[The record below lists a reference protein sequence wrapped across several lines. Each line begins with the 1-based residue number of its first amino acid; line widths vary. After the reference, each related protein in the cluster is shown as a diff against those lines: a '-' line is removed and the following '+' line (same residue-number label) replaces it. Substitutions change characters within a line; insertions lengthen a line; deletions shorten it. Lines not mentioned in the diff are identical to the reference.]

1 MNMRW
6 LFAGF
11 LIATGFYLMRGNSSR
26 HLAIRRLMFLFF
38 IAIGFSTLIFDE
50 FTTKVSK
57 FFGVNNGTEL
67 LTYLITFA
75 FIAST
80 ISNYRWRR
88 EQEQR
93 IVELAREVSLQNK
106 DNLK

>member
-6 LFAGF
+6 IFAAF
-11 LIATGFYLMRGNSSR
+11 LIATGIYLMWGRSSR
-26 HLAIRRLMFLFF
+26 HLAIRRLMFLAF
-38 IAIGFSTLIFDE
+38 ILIGISGLMFEE
-50 FTTKVSK
+50 FTSRISQ
-57 FFGVNNGTEL
+57 FFGVNSGTEL

-93 IVELAREVSLQNK
+93 MVAVVRQIALNESDEN
-106 DNLK
+106 